1 MTALDDIRRNAEFY
15 ASQVV
20 ASRKRLAD
28 ALEKHRYER
37 ERLEARLAEDEAKA
51 RDFQLVVD
59 AADAALVSNQEGE
72 RP

>member
-1 MTALDDIRRNAEFY
+1 MSALADIRRNAEFY
-15 ASQVV
+15 ASQVT

-51 RDFQLVVD
+51 RDFQVV
-59 AADAALVSNQEGE
+59 ADAAEASLASFQESK
-72 RP
+72 P